1 MRIFI
6 EQFVSDY
13 KESENTQN
21 KIEETEENK
30 NIIQVKFNSINPIHE
45 TNVKWII
52 TVTTN
57 DVQCESSLKCIR
69 ESSIESISKLFEI
82 ANYVGRSSKQ
92 SVIKFQN

>member
-30 NIIQVKFNSINPIHE
+30 NIIQVKFNSINPIHQ
-45 TNVKWII
+45 TNAK
-52 TVTTN
+52 
-57 DVQCESSLKCIR
+57 
-69 ESSIESISKLFEI
+69 
-82 ANYVGRSSKQ
+82 
-92 SVIKFQN
+92 